1 MQYLKLVK
9 IYEALESTTKRLEKT
24 KIISDFLKE
33 CPNEDLQE
41 VMLLLQGIV
50 FPNWDDRK
58 IGMSSQ
64 LILKVI
70 ARSTGESPE
79 KIEREW
85 KKIGDLGLI
94 AEDLIKTKKQRT
106 LAFNELTI
114 RKVFENIRKLA
125 ELEGSGTVDKKVALI
140 SELLSNSKPEEAKF
154 VVRTI
159 LEEMRIG
166 VAAGV
171 LRDAIAQAYD
181 IPTEDIEKALNL
193 LDDFGEI
200 AVAAKKGI
208 KALQEIELEPGRPIR
223 VMLAIVVKDVNEGFE
238 YLGKPLQVEYK
249 LDGFRLEIHKKKNII
264 SLFTRRMEDVTKQ
277 FPDVVE
283 FVKKNVKGDSFILD
297 SEAVGYDKKTKK
309 YMSFQTISQRIKRKY
324 DIEKTAKDFPVE
336 LNIFDIV
343 YYNEKSW
350 KEKPL
355 IERRKLLEKIVKQEK
370 GKIILTKKLVTS
382 DEQEAIDF
390 YKQAIKNGLE
400 GVMLKNLNAEY
411 KAGRYVNYMCKLK
424 PVLEPLDLV
433 IIGAEYGTG
442 KRAGGLSSFVLG
454 CKDGNKFLACGMMG
468 TGIKEKVSEEGVTFT
483 ELTKILKPYIISEE
497 GKTVKIKPK
506 IVVEVEYEEIQASP
520 SYESGYA
527 LRFPRFKRLRNKEKT
542 EKDANTLEDLKR
554 IYKIQKGRR

>member
-9 IYEALESTTKRLEKT
+9 IYKALESTTKRLEKT

-297 SEAVGYDKKTKK
+297 SEAVGFDKKTKK
-309 YMSFQTISQRIKRKY
+309 YMAFQSISQRIKRKY

-355 IERRKLLEKIVKQEK
+355 VERRKLLEKIVKQEK
-370 GKIILTKKLVTS
+370 GKIILTKKLVTA

-454 CKDGNKFLACGMMG
+454 CKSGNKFLACGMMG

-483 ELTKILKPYIISEE
+483 ELTKILKPYIISED
-497 GKTVKIKPK
+497 GKSVKIKPK

-527 LRFPRFKRLRNKEKT
+527 LRFPRFKRLRIKEKT